1 MESSWRP
8 ASAEERFEIV
18 RRRLFQPIE
27 TDRLADRDATARAF
41 GEFYRSQKDEFPAR
55 CREPA
60 YADRIK
66 HAYPVHPRNLEDAWK
81 PIIDVDGDDSLPR
94 ALDDEFKNLGRY
106 LATRRGART
115 TGVVGTDAGVT
126 IEISADNDDGFPDQ
140 VVRVVTE
147 NASALRFTQHGF
159 EQK

>member
-1 MESSWRP
+1 
-8 ASAEERFEIV
+8 
-18 RRRLFQPIE
+18 
-27 TDRLADRDATARAF
+27 
-41 GEFYRSQKDEFPAR
+41 
-55 CREPA
+55 
-60 YADRIK
+60 
-66 HAYPVHPRNLEDAWK
+66 
-81 PIIDVDGDDSLPR
+81 LPR